1 MGKRRLPVAPTIIAA
16 YRDLGR
22 LLTAMPALMGSA
34 FLIILAVA
42 AGAELV
48 PQRVWDRQLIG
59 EVLGLVQNA
68 VEAFLLTP
76 VFMAI
81 HRFVVLDKVTRTY
94 TVPIDDRAF
103 GVFVGWLFAL
113 KVLLGLPFDLLGLVE
128 TFSRS
133 LQAILLVFAVSLIA
147 AVTVALRL
155 IILFPALAV
164 GAPGAAASRALAD
177 SKGHVLR
184 IFAVLC
190 LALVPWVAA
199 SYGGAVLLGR
209 GAMIT
214 GSPLGMLFLVMSG
227 VLQTAILA
235 LTAVVASYV
244 FMALA
249 EQVKRAAPQRRISET

>member
-22 LLTAMPALMGSA
+22 LLSAMPVLMGSA

-48 PQRVWDRQLIG
+48 PQRLWDQELTG
-59 EVLGLVQNA
+59 VVLGLVQNG

-81 HRFVVLDKVTRTY
+81 HRFVILDKVTRTY
-94 TVPIDDRAF
+94 TMPIDDRTF
-103 GVFVGWLFAL
+103 GVFVGWLFGL
-113 KVLLGLPFDLLGLVE
+113 KVLLGLPFDLLGLLE
-128 TFSRS
+128 TFSGS
-133 LQAILLVFAVSLIA
+133 PQAIVLVFAVALIA

-155 IILFPALAV
+155 AILFPALAV
-164 GAPGAAASRALAD
+164 GAPGAVASRALAD

-184 IFAVLC
+184 IFAVLG

-199 SYGGAVLLGR
+199 SYGGTILLGR
-209 GAMIT
+209 AAMMT
-214 GSPLGMLFLVMSG
+214 GSPLGMLFLAMSG

-235 LTAVVASYV
+235 LTAVIASYV

-249 EQVKRAAPQRRISET
+249 EQVKRR